1 MLIDY
6 SEYSLSVKEKYSFF
20 SVGYLCVFAV
30 TYLFYHSFFF
40 SVSASFICL
49 LFKDPFVKWKAE
61 KRRGLLITQFKDLLY
76 SMSSYV
82 AANIQLAQALEGCLE
97 NLKSMYDD
105 DSPLVIEL
113 EYMVRNIRENKES
126 EIRLLQN
133 FAERSCCE
141 DIENFVQVYVACTV
155 TGGDM
160 EKALKN
166 TIEILMDKI
175 NIEREIRTLT
185 AQKKF
190 EGNII
195 TAMPVI
201 VILFLNIFSPDYLS
215 PLYATLWGRLLMT
228 GAIAGLAVSHF
239 MMKRLTD
246 IEV

>member
-6 SEYSLSVKEKYSFF
+6 SEYKLSVKEKYSFF
-20 SVGYLCVFAV
+20 AAGYLCVFAV
-30 TYLFYHSFFF
+30 TYLFYHSLVF
-40 SVSASFICL
+40 SVASGTICL
-49 LFKDPFVKWKAE
+49 LLKDPFVKWKAE
-61 KRRGLLITQFKDLLY
+61 KRRGLLITQFKDMLY
-76 SMSSYV
+76 SMSAYV
-82 AANIQLAQALEGCLE
+82 AANIQIAQALEGSLD
-97 NLKSMYDD
+97 NLRSMYDD
-105 DSPLVIEL
+105 DSPLVTEL

-133 FAERSCCE
+133 FAERSGCE

-185 AQKKF
+185 AQKKL

-215 PLYATLWGRLLMT
+215 PLYATLWGRVLMT
-228 GAIAGLAVSHF
+228 GAIVGLAAAHWL
-239 MMKRLTD
+239 MRRLTD